1 MDKRT
6 DIHFPANEFEKI
18 FIKSIWRL
26 SEFDVNKK
34 VETILPK
41 GTVELIFNFSD
52 QIDYVNPAL
61 QISRKLPTVFI
72 NGLNFN
78 PFKLLKTG
86 CQDFLGVQLNAPGLK
101 LLFNISANEFNDRV
115 YEGSIFCPCLD
126 SLSNELFGKQTFNE
140 QVEAILKW
148 VRKKVS
154 FVNYGYS
161 IDRVQRLMCLNFFR
175 ELTVKKISDEI
186 CLSERQ
192 LRRFSTEWLGMS
204 TEEFI
209 LYNKYLISLQ
219 LLHDS
224 KWTLTE
230 IGLKAGYYDQSHF
243 IREFKSY
250 TELTP
255 KEYRKIFTDFP
266 GHIFV

>member
-1 MDKRT
+1 
-6 DIHFPANEFEKI
+6 
-18 FIKSIWRL
+18 
-26 SEFDVNKK
+26 
-34 VETILPK
+34 
-41 GTVELIFNFSD
+41 
-52 QIDYVNPAL
+52 
-61 QISRKLPTVFI
+61 
-72 NGLNFN
+72 
-78 PFKLLKTG
+78 
-86 CQDFLGVQLNAPGLK
+86 
-101 LLFNISANEFNDRV
+101 
-115 YEGSIFCPCLD
+115 
-126 SLSNELFGKQTFNE
+126 
-140 QVEAILKW
+140 
-148 VRKKVS
+148 
-154 FVNYGYS
+154 
-161 IDRVQRLMCLNFFR
+161 MCLNFFR

-192 LRRFSTEWLGMS
+192 LRRFSTEWLGMN
-204 TEEFI
+204 TEEYI
-209 LYNKYLISLQ
+209 LYNKYLTSLQ

>member
-6 DIHFPANEFEKI
+6 DIYYPTNETEKI

-26 SEFDVNKK
+26 SELDTNKK

-52 QIDYVNPAL
+52 QIDYVNPTL
-61 QISRKLPTVFI
+61 QISRKLPSVFI

-86 CQDFLGVQLNAPGLK
+86 YQDFLGVQLNAPGLK
-101 LLFNISANEFNDRV
+101 LLFNISAKEFNDRV
-115 YEGSIFCPCLD
+115 YEGSIFCPYLD
-126 SLSNELFGKQTFNE
+126 SLTNELFGKLTFSE
-140 QVEAILKW
+140 QVEVILKW

-154 FVNYGYS
+154 IVNYGYS
-161 IDRVQRLMCLNFFR
+161 IDRVQRLMSLNFFR
-175 ELTVKKISDEI
+175 ELTVRKISDEI

-192 LRRFSTEWLGMS
+192 LRRFSLEWLGMS

-209 LYNKYLISLQ
+209 HYNKYLTTLQ